1 MTEKPDMIVWDWIG
15 IIMSGR
21 HKGGQGGQHAG
32 GQGGQHGGGQGCRHG
47 VDMVMMEVDTNF
59 CCSIAKLNSTV
70 CCRIFDRND

>member
-1 MTEKPDMIVWDWIG
+1 MVDTKVDKVANMEVDNKVANM
-15 IIMSGR
+15 
-21 HKGGQGGQHAG
+21 
-32 GQGGQHGGGQGCRHG
+32 G

>member
-1 MTEKPDMIVWDWIG
+1 MVDTKVDKVTNMEVDKVADM
-15 IIMSGR
+15 
-21 HKGGQGGQHAG
+21 
-32 GQGGQHGGGQGCRHG
+32 G